1 MIMRKWIYKVVC
13 TALVGCVLFVAG
25 AVERQNPQMRG
36 VVVEAGKGTPL
47 TGAVVLYVPV
57 GQEGTEYALTDGQG
71 RFGLQVSGMPA
82 AGDSLRVSMLGY
94 ATVTLALVVGD
105 DGGGDAVG
113 KRNAGESGETGAG
126 RTGKD
131 RFEGDGTVGSRS
143 GVTDWRNIR
152 VELQTQA
159 LVLNEVFVRAPKVN
173 LFGDTVEYNVQSFV
187 EQQDKSISD
196 VLKRMPGVEVREGGD
211 IYYNGESIGNLY
223 VEGMDLLGGRY
234 SLLTRNLSAQDV
246 KKVEIIEKHQP
257 VKALKGITSGE
268 KPAIN
273 LVLQDHARGKWVGS
287 AALSGGVTSD
297 PRALWDGNLFL
308 MRVGRKWN
316 SVNNIKTNNTGE
328 DLSGELSGLSI
339 YDRSGG
345 GGEDGFISVGTS
357 EAPLDADRVR
367 FNTSALANTSNT
379 WKLRNDWKLNASA
392 SYVFDRLESSNS
404 SETTYYFEDGERT
417 IEESEEAMTRQH
429 NVQARVEA
437 EANRDEYFFRNVLR
451 AEGEFQDALQT
462 MTGQYPNTQTA
473 RLPYITVS
481 DDLRYIHRKGGR
493 SLTLMSQN
501 DFTQYDQRLTVLR
514 DGSGNGSADSVQRQ
528 RVGILDFNT
537 DTYVSTDFRVS
548 RGLTIG
554 LRGGLDAS
562 VRRLDSRLEGVGG
575 SGAFGNFRNDLT
587 AAYIRP
593 YVTPSLEYDS
603 KSWEARLSVPVSWA
617 RYWGLDTDHFI
628 YRASGS
634 VKYMPGPRLSLTVSG
649 SASNSALDIH
659 DFYSGYILR
668 NYRYLTAGS
677 LNTAQDESYSVT
689 GRINFKDP
697 VNMFYIDGT
706 VNRSWN
712 ILQTSSTQDF
722 LGDYIVT
729 GTEYAP
735 SRGESRYASLSS
747 SIGIYGINGKVG
759 VTLSYMDFSTT
770 SILQDGVRT
779 PYLSQTISLRPTFNG
794 RLTRWMS
801 LSYEL
806 GYSHFILSLPGTGTS
821 ESKDNFSHTLSLNLS
836 PHRSL
841 DLKISAEHYYTMLTA
856 DQAKNTVLLDASV
869 AWRLKGGVE
878 ISLTARNLLNQ
889 RTYAYSIFNAL
900 QQFSCEY
907 RIRPLNILAGVYF
920 TF

>member
-1 MIMRKWIYKVVC
+1 M
-13 TALVGCVLFVAG
+13 
-25 AVERQNPQMRG
+25 
-36 VVVEAGKGTPL
+36 
-47 TGAVVLYVPV
+47 
-57 GQEGTEYALTDGQG
+57 
-71 RFGLQVSGMPA
+71 
-82 AGDSLRVSMLGY
+82 
-94 ATVTLALVVGD
+94 
-105 DGGGDAVG
+105 
-113 KRNAGESGETGAG
+113 
-126 RTGKD
+126 
-131 RFEGDGTVGSRS
+131 
-143 GVTDWRNIR
+143 
-152 VELQTQA
+152 
-159 LVLNEVFVRAPKVN
+159 
-173 LFGDTVEYNVQSFV
+173 
-187 EQQDKSISD
+187 
-196 VLKRMPGVEVREGGD
+196 
-211 IYYNGESIGNLY
+211 
-223 VEGMDLLGGRY
+223 
-234 SLLTRNLSAQDV
+234 

-404 SETTYYFEDGERT
+404 SKTTYYFEDGERT
-417 IEESEEAMTRQH
+417 ISESEEAMTRQH

-514 DGSGNGSADSVQRQ
+514 AGSGDADSVQRQ

-575 SGAFGNFRNDLT
+575 SGAFGNFRNDL
-587 AAYIRP
+587 IHPPLRHP
-593 YVTPSLEYDS
+593 
-603 KSWEARLSVPVSWA
+603 
-617 RYWGLDTDHFI
+617 F
-628 YRASGS
+628 SG
-634 VKYMPGPRLSLTVSG
+634 V
-649 SASNSALDIH
+649 
-659 DFYSGYILR
+659 
-668 NYRYLTAGS
+668 
-677 LNTAQDESYSVT
+677 
-689 GRINFKDP
+689 
-697 VNMFYIDGT
+697 
-706 VNRSWN
+706 
-712 ILQTSSTQDF
+712 
-722 LGDYIVT
+722 
-729 GTEYAP
+729 
-735 SRGESRYASLSS
+735 
-747 SIGIYGINGKVG
+747 
-759 VTLSYMDFSTT
+759 
-770 SILQDGVRT
+770 
-779 PYLSQTISLRPTFNG
+779 
-794 RLTRWMS
+794 
-801 LSYEL
+801 
-806 GYSHFILSLPGTGTS
+806 
-821 ESKDNFSHTLSLNLS
+821 
-836 PHRSL
+836 
-841 DLKISAEHYYTMLTA
+841 
-856 DQAKNTVLLDASV
+856 
-869 AWRLKGGVE
+869 
-878 ISLTARNLLNQ
+878 
-889 RTYAYSIFNAL
+889 
-900 QQFSCEY
+900 
-907 RIRPLNILAGVYF
+907 
-920 TF
+920 